1 MLTKAGWLLMK
12 PFTKTPDQGADTIL
26 WLATKESQGFTGGY
40 FEKRRPAPMSKAA
53 QSLEGARRLWD
64 ISEQMQDRA

>member
-26 WLATKESQGFTGGY
+26 WLATKEAHGSTGGY
-40 FEKRRPAPMSKAA
+40 YEKLRHAPMSKAA
-53 QSLEGARRLWD
+53 QSLEGARRLCEK
-64 ISEQMQDRA
+64 SEQMQDRA